1 MADIV
6 IRDMD
11 DRALAVLQE
20 RARRRGVSLDSVIRE
35 IVEVD
40 ALLSPSPTRPEPPHM
55 SEEERARRQQ
65 IASRMAEIRSQTL
78 KPLWADSTLLIREDR
93 DTR

>member
-1 MADIV
+1 MSELV
-6 IRDMD
+6 ISGVG

-20 RARRRGVSLDSVIRE
+20 RARRRGVPLDTIVRE
-35 IVEVD
+35 IIEAD
-40 ALLSPSPTRPEPPHM
+40 ALLAPTPLKPAAPQL
-55 SEEERARRQQ
+55 SAEEREERRRIAAR
-65 IASRMAEIRSQTL
+65 IAEIRKRTL